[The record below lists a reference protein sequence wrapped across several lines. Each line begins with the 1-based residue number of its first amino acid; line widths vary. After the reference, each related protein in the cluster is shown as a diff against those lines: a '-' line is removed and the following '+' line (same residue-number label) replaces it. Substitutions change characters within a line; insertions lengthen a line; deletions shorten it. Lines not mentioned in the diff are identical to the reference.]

1 MWTSSAAIFSLC
13 KNSIRVACFLFT
25 LCSVSVAAQELPSNS
40 PTTETAQHEALKVL
54 NDSDWAHTVK
64 PSLQDTP
71 CTYQNAVFPD
81 LYPKEHAFT
90 LDATAPTRPP
100 DPVKADDS
108 EYLVRFQSAKP
119 VQTAVQELLAIGEEW
134 SGYGSLSV
142 PVHGGPTDVANGR
155 YNVADM
161 ITIAVILKRSGPDG
175 TSLFNYGYEDNGRK
189 FPSHSFRVWP
199 CAGLRTANGQVIA
212 LVVPEAWGHK
222 DKSKVLQLSFQRL
235 LHGKPLISSL
245 HEKVEFRMVANQRVF
260 ETTFYINAS
269 DVLDGSEK
277 TLYLPS
283 VFTDPKE
290 IPQHQPIAES
300 KF

>member
-1 MWTSSAAIFSLC
+1 MWTSSSAISSLC
-13 KNSIRVACFLFT
+13 KNSIRVACFLFP
-25 LCSVSVAAQELPSNS
+25 LYSVSVAGQEYRSNS
-40 PTTETAQHEALKVL
+40 PTTETVEQEALKVL

-81 LYPKEHAFT
+81 LYPKGQAFG
-90 LDATAPTRPP
+90 LDATAPARPP

-119 VQTAVQELLAIGEEW
+119 VQTAVQELLAFGEEW
-134 SGYGSLSV
+134 SGYGSLRV
-142 PVHGGPTDVANGR
+142 PNVGPPTDLANGR

-161 ITIAVILKRSGPDG
+161 ITIAVLLKRSGPDG
-175 TSLFNYGYEDNGRK
+175 TSLFSYGYEDDGHK
-189 FPSHSFRVWP
+189 FPSHSFRIWP
-199 CAGLRTANGQVIA
+199 CAGLKTINGQVIA
-212 LVVPEAWGHK
+212 AVVPEAFGH
-222 DKSKVLQLSFQRL
+222 DGKSKVLQLSFPRL
-235 LHGKPLISSL
+235 IDGKPLISSP
-245 HEKVEFRMVANQRVF
+245 HERVEFRLVVNQRVF

-283 VFTDPKE
+283 VFTDQE
-290 IPQHQPIAES
+290 QIAQH
-300 KF
+300 

>member
-1 MWTSSAAIFSLC
+1 L
-13 KNSIRVACFLFT
+13 FLVY
-25 LCSVSVAAQELPSNS
+25 CASVAGQEYPSNS
-40 PTTETAQHEALKVL
+40 SATETVEQEALKVL

-64 PSLQDTP
+64 PGLQDTP

-81 LYPKEHAFT
+81 LYPKEKAFT
-90 LDATAPTRPP
+90 LDATAPSRPP

-108 EYLVRFQSAKP
+108 EYLIRFQSAEP
-119 VQTAVQELLAIGEEW
+119 VQTAVQELLAMGEKW
-134 SGYGSLSV
+134 SAYGTKKWLVSKDY
-142 PVHGGPTDVANGR
+142 GPTNLANGS
-155 YNVADM
+155 YNVADL
-161 ITIAVILKRSGPDG
+161 ITIAVILKRSAPDG

-189 FPSHSFRVWP
+189 FPSHSFRLWP
-199 CAGLRTANGQVIA
+199 CAGLRTTNGQVIA
-212 LVVPEAWGHK
+212 LVVPQAFPH
-222 DKSKVLQLSFQRL
+222 VLQLSFQRL
-235 LHGKPLISSL
+235 IDGKPLISSA

-283 VFTDPKE
+283 ALTDPKG
-290 IPQHQPIAES
+290 IAQHEPTAES

>member
-1 MWTSSAAIFSLC
+1 MWTSLAAIFSPC
-13 KNSIRVACFLFT
+13 RNSIRVACCLFL
-25 LCSVSVAAQELPSNS
+25 LCCASVAGQEYRSNS
-40 PTTETAQHEALKVL
+40 STTETVEQQALKVL

-81 LYPKEHAFT
+81 LYPKEQAFT
-90 LDATAPTRPP
+90 LDATAPTRPL

-119 VQTAVQELLAIGEEW
+119 VQTAVQELLAMGEKWSAYGQKEW
-134 SGYGSLSV
+134 LVSKDY
-142 PVHGGPTDVANGR
+142 GPTDVANGR
-155 YNVADM
+155 YNALDM
-161 ITIAVILKRSGPDG
+161 ITIAVILKHPSPDG
-175 TSLFNYGYEDNGRK
+175 TSLFNYGYEDDGRK

-199 CAGLRTANGQVIA
+199 CTGLRTANGQVIA
-212 LVVPEAWGHK
+212 LLSPQPFGHI
-222 DKSKVLQLSFQRL
+222 LQLSFQRL
-235 LHGKPLISSL
+235 IEGKPLISSA

-283 VFTDPKE
+283 AFTELKE
-290 IPQHQPIAES
+290 VTQP
-300 KF
+300 